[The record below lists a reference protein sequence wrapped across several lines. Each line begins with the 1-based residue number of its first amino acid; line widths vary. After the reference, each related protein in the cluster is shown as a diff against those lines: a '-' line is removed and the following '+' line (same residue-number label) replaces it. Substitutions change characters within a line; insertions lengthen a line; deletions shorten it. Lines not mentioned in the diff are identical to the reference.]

1 MMERYGSM
9 ARYVMVMVLVV
20 CMNGLAVGQEVR
32 QSLFTEAEDAAFAA
46 RKAQADILAP
56 KSFGNAMEYYEDAD
70 ADFKK
75 GKNIEKIKGKLD
87 DAVKYFKKSVDV
99 ATLSN
104 ITFPDTIKAR
114 IDALKADSP
123 EFSPALWEKGEEAFK
138 KAGVQLEKKGVAA
151 AQKKGEEAL
160 TLYRKAELDAIGNN
174 LLNEARANIKAAEE
188 AKALK
193 FAPKTLQSAKDL
205 LQNAEEVL
213 GQDRYDTEPVSD
225 LAEMADYEARHALYL
240 SNQFKMIKNNTT
252 TLEDF
257 VLDLEGIMER
267 IAIPADV
274 VAEFDTGVHK
284 TAVEIIEYIE
294 NTRNLEAENARLEG
308 MLGEVRMATSA
319 LKEQV
324 EAQEIIR
331 EKFEQVDTMFIKEE
345 AQVFRKGNNIYL
357 RMVGLNFDVGQS
369 VLKPQNYSLLTKAL
383 GAIKVFPDSR
393 VIVEGHTDSQGSD
406 KLNLKLSRER
416 AEVVREYI
424 VANMDMAPER
434 ISSEGYGKTRP
445 IANNETA
452 EGRSMNRRIDIV
464 IIPNLEQMMASD
476 RPST

>member
-32 QSLFTEAEDAAFAA
+32 QSLFTEAEEAAFAA

-56 KSFGNAMEYYEDAD
+56 KSFGTAMGYYADAD
-70 ADFKK
+70 AGFEK
-75 GKNIEKIKGKLD
+75 GNNIEKIKGKLD
-87 DAVKYFKKSVDV
+87 DAVKYFNKSVEV

-114 IDALKADSP
+114 IDALKADCL
-123 EFSPALWEKGEEAFK
+123 EFSPALWAKGEEIFK

-151 AQKKGEEAL
+151 AQKSGEEAL
-160 TLYRKAELDAIGNN
+160 ALYREAELDAIGNR
-174 LLNEARANIKAAEE
+174 LLNGVRAHIKAAEE
-188 AKALK
+188 AKALE
-193 FAPKTLQSAKDL
+193 FAPKTLQSAKYL

-213 GQDRYDTEPVSD
+213 VQDRYDTEPVED
-225 LAEMADYEARHALYL
+225 LARMAGYEARHALYL
-240 SNQFKMIKNNTT
+240 SNQFNKIKSKAT
-252 TLEDF
+252 TLEDY
-257 VLDLEGIMER
+257 VLDFEGIMER

-274 VAEFDTGVHK
+274 VAEFDNGVHK

-294 NTRNLEAENARLEG
+294 HARNLAAENARLEE
-308 MLGEVRMATSA
+308 MLGNVRTDKLA

-324 EAQEIIR
+324 ETQAIIR
-331 EKFEQVDTMFIKEE
+331 EKFEQVDTLFTREQ
-345 AQVFRKGNNIYL
+345 AQVFREGNNIYL
-357 RMVGLNFDVGQS
+357 RMVGLSFDVGQS
-369 VLKPQNYSLLTKAL
+369 VLKPQNYGLLTKAL
-383 GAIKVFPDSR
+383 GAIKIFPGSR

-434 ISSEGYGKTRP
+434 SSSEGYGKARP

-452 EGRSMNRRIDIV
+452 EGRAMNRRIDIV
-464 IIPNLEQMMASD
+464 IIPNLEQMVAPD
-476 RPST
+476 GP